1 VGRWRPLLGGSQG
14 EAALQAVADIG
25 EALKRR
31 FEEAP
36 PTSDPEDGVPDGSF
50 AGGEAGR
57 AVLFS
62 YLAQAGVV
70 DGAEETAV
78 AMVDAAADAMAQE
91 AMLPSLHAGYTGVGW
106 AVTHLEGRVLDAG
119 DEDAAAPVDEE
130 LLELL
135 GTEDWQDDYDLIS
148 GLVGFG
154 VYALERL
161 PRPRARECLERVVDL
176 LARTAERDGAAG
188 TVTWHTR
195 PELLPPW
202 QRALCPDGYYNAGL
216 AHGVPGAIGVLAGTL
231 AAGVRVELARELLH
245 GSVAWLLGLP
255 PPEGTAFSSWYT
267 SGTDQGASRAAWCYG
282 DPGVAAALDLAGLAA
297 SEPRWR
303 ERALAVALDVA
314 RRSREACRVADV
326 GICHG
331 ATGLAHV
338 LNRLYQATGHEE
350 LGEAARSWFDTAL
363 GMRAEGAGIAG
374 FTAMLPNASGGVT
387 EQTDPSFLTGASGVA
402 LALLA
407 AATDLEPEWDRV
419 LLVSLRDTSL

>member
-195 PELLPPW
+195 P
-202 QRALCPDGYYNAGL
+202 
-216 AHGVPGAIGVLAGTL
+216 
-231 AAGVRVELARELLH
+231 
-245 GSVAWLLGLP
+245 
-255 PPEGTAFSSWYT
+255 
-267 SGTDQGASRAAWCYG
+267 
-282 DPGVAAALDLAGLAA
+282 
-297 SEPRWR
+297 
-303 ERALAVALDVA
+303 
-314 RRSREACRVADV
+314 
-326 GICHG
+326 
-331 ATGLAHV
+331 
-338 LNRLYQATGHEE
+338 
-350 LGEAARSWFDTAL
+350 
-363 GMRAEGAGIAG
+363 
-374 FTAMLPNASGGVT
+374 
-387 EQTDPSFLTGASGVA
+387 
-402 LALLA
+402 
-407 AATDLEPEWDRV
+407 
-419 LLVSLRDTSL
+419 